1 MFNSAD
7 ATKPIPAV
15 IKLIDGSSQHGN
27 IIIAMNSDLP
37 RTLNGDGKFL
47 EFELANGQKSYIC
60 KTSIA
65 ETLPTDIP
73 KVKKLAAVSDS
84 DKEFNPFQVLKVAP
98 GSTIQDIQRAYHDRA
113 KMYHPDRF
121 ANTEMPTEMTK
132 YAENMSRLINA
143 AFQILNAQA
152 EAGGDTAPTQTPA
165 PQAVNL

>member
-7 ATKPIPAV
+7 ATKPVPAI
-15 IKLIDGSSQHGN
+15 IKFSDGRSQHGN

-47 EFELANGQKSYIC
+47 EFELSNGQKSFIC

-65 ETLPTDIP
+65 EALPSDIP
-73 KVKKLAAVSDS
+73 KIKKLKATSDS
-84 DKEFNPFQVLKVAP
+84 DQEFNPFQVLKVAP
-98 GSTIQDIQRAYHDRA
+98 GSSMPEIQRAYHDRA

-121 ANTEMPTEMTK
+121 ANTELPAEMAK

-152 EAGGDTAPTQTPA
+152 ETDAGETAAPTPA
-165 PQAVNL
+165 PQPVNL

>member
-7 ATKPIPAV
+7 ATKPIPAI
-15 IKLIDGSSQHGN
+15 IKFNDGRSQYGN

-37 RTLNGDGKFL
+37 RTLNGEGKFL
-47 EFELANGQKSYIC
+47 EFELSNGQKSFIC
-60 KTSIA
+60 KSAIA
-65 ETLPTDIP
+65 EALPSDIP

-84 DKEFNPFQVLKVAP
+84 DEEFNPFQVLKIAP
-98 GSTIQDIQRAYHDRA
+98 GSPIQEIQRAYHDRA

-121 ANTEMPTEMTK
+121 ANTELPAEMAR

-152 EAGGDTAPTQTPA
+152 SIETGTTPTAA
-165 PQAVNL
+165 PVQQPVNG

>member
-7 ATKPIPAV
+7 ATKPIPAT
-15 IKLIDGSSQHGN
+15 IKFSDGRSQYGN

-47 EFELANGQKSYIC
+47 EFELSNGQKSYIC

-65 ETLPTDIP
+65 EALPSDIP
-73 KVKKLAAVSDS
+73 KVKKLAASSDS
-84 DKEFNPFQVLKVAP
+84 DKDFNPFQVLKVAP
-98 GSTIQDIQRAYHDRA
+98 GSPMTEIQRAYHERA
-113 KMYHPDRF
+113 KLYHPDRF
-121 ANTEMPTEMTK
+121 ANTELPVEMAK

-152 EAGGDTAPTQTPA
+152 ETDAGEPTTQPPVPQT
-165 PQAVNL
+165 VNL